1 VDDDPTTDDP
11 VTDDPATDDPAT
23 DDPVTGD
30 PVSDGDGPDDE
41 DVEGIPGVVLAAI
54 KDRMHA
60 RRLSPP
66 DDPGHVEASLGSAD
80 DDVHVVDDG
89 PEYCVI
95 GRSVGYSP
103 DGCIYVLVGRI
114 SREVYEQLR
123 DGDVEP
129 ARAFDDA
136 RDMTLSGVYEVDGMV
151 ENIALIRRFGP
162 VDDVPAEYLP
172 PGPFLEFSEEN
183 APTDED

>member
-1 VDDDPTTDDP
+1 MDE
-11 VTDDPATDDPAT
+11 DPATDDPADDDPATDPATDNPAT
-23 DDPVTGD
+23 DDPDASGD
-30 PVSDGDGPDDE
+30 DADD
-41 DVEGIPGVVLAAI
+41 DTPEGIPAVVLAAI

-60 RRLSPP
+60 RRLSVP
-66 DDPGHVEASLGSAD
+66 DDPGHLEASLGTAD

-89 PEYCVI
+89 PEHCTI

-103 DGCIYVLVGRI
+103 DGCVYVLVGRI
-114 SREVYEQLR
+114 SLYGYEQMR

-129 ARAFDDA
+129 AHAFDDA
-136 RDMTLSGVYEVDGMV
+136 RDMTLCGVYEVDGMV
-151 ENIALIRRFGP
+151 ENIALIRRFRH

-183 APTDED
+183 APDDEI